1 MNIKA
6 WVSLAICAS
15 LAALTIW
22 TDRSHWLGGENISL
36 LSVLGVLHLVASI
49 AILWWVPSGNAFKVA
64 VIGLL
69 VIGQLWGIELIAM
82 IAIWKAFGF
91 NR

>member
-1 MNIKA
+1 MNTKT

-15 LAALTIW
+15 FAVITIW
-22 TDRSHWLGGENISL
+22 ADKSHWLGGENLSL
-36 LSVLGVLHLVASI
+36 LSVLGVLHLVASL

-82 IAIWKAFGF
+82 VTVWKVFGF